1 MNIAI
6 LFFLNSNIV
15 PHLFF
20 SKTAYSWGT
29 FPNEHSNSFFLN
41 FDISTQ
47 WEKMLIQSKNLAPG
61 PVQSKILTVS
71 GSPPNPNRSQTFDC
85 SRKFWLRPVEGQF
98 VPGNVKFGYSRILQS
113 SASVP
118 DPKRIRNYESW
129 KKFCLRPVR
138 FRERKIRLVNFWVK
152 F

>member
-6 LFFLNSNIV
+6 LFFWILILFHTFFFPKLPTHVVRFPMNIQI
-15 PHLFF
+15 LFF
-20 SKTAYSWGT
+20 LILI
-29 FPNEHSNSFFLN
+29 FL
-41 FDISTQ
+41 Q